1 MLVHM
6 PSDHLVTLCPSVKRN
21 TGRGDRTGLLG
32 LPHFYAKKKR
42 PEERNTGER
51 ARGTRAFD
59 GGIWNAITNQQAQF
73 FSSVF
78 SGPRKIFFLMGR
90 DGEDDEDL
98 PSLSVYVHPRGSLR
112 AADARGHMAV
122 DD

>member
-1 MLVHM
+1 MVIVLPFLGCLMLMQKENALEKARH
-6 PSDHLVTLCPSVKRN
+6 R
-21 TGRGDRTGLLG
+21 R
-32 LPHFYAKKKR
+32 
-42 PEERNTGER
+42 ER
-51 ARGTRAFD
+51 ARDTRAFD